1 MLLSHLI
8 CRSTK
13 NFWVVF
19 FFFLFLLLLLD
30 STLFHFKFLSL
41 RSSQPLWLFCSWV
54 SPPRSLSLALSFHF
68 SLTLF
73 SLPTPGVIQG
83 CGVGSKTPLKCLLH
97 WDYFK
102 KPFHHVHEAALE
114 TKLKHDLPKCESRI
128 IYSLESFVVPL
139 ACCLPLL
146 FLSHHV
152 SFYCLSVTSQLAC
165 FYTCPWSVSLKAK
178 RKEIELLPVESS
190 AFPMYNRGPQT
201 PHLHTKLA
209 NDLVWNDTLSQC
221 FTGYNNYTQQK

>member
-1 MLLSHLI
+1 MGTFTPLLSPSSSGLLFLVQHSLSWKRKLKRDAWTLLRAEIELTVLLSHLI
-8 CRSTK
+8 CGSTK
-13 NFWVVF
+13 NFGCFFVF
-19 FFFLFLLLLLD
+19 FFAFAFRLDTLSFQVSLFALIPAAI
-30 STLFHFKFLSL
+30 
-41 RSSQPLWLFCSWV
+41 RLFCIWV
-54 SPPRSLSLALSFHF
+54 SQFSPPHSLSLAFSFHL

-114 TKLKHDLPKCESRI
+114 TKLKHDLPECESRVLN
-128 IYSLESFVVPL
+128 SLESFVVPL

-152 SFYCLSVTSQLAC
+152 SL
-165 FYTCPWSVSLKAK
+165 
-178 RKEIELLPVESS
+178 
-190 AFPMYNRGPQT
+190 
-201 PHLHTKLA
+201 
-209 NDLVWNDTLSQC
+209 
-221 FTGYNNYTQQK
+221 